1 MTVHPPITAVQHTR
15 CLLAL
20 TAITAFIDQLKPT
33 THTTSLDSHIHKITR
48 WRDACKPSV
57 KIKTLSAGARRDLDA
72 AFTALAEQTITHGLD
87 GEALFQRWAA
97 SIWTALTLL
106 EDCKNT
112 CPAYF
117 KGRGWRYLLQ
127 TLNTLAMGMYKL
139 EPEIAETGTKLYERV
154 AL

>member
-20 TAITAFIDQLKPT
+20 TAITTFIDQLKPT

-72 AFTALAEQTITHGLD
+72 AFTALAEQT
-87 GEALFQRWAA
+87 
-97 SIWTALTLL
+97 LT
-106 EDCKNT
+106 
-112 CPAYF
+112 
-117 KGRGWRYLLQ
+117 
-127 TLNTLAMGMYKL
+127 TLAMALHKL
-139 EPEIAETGTKLYERV
+139 EPTIAEQGTEMYKEV